1 MTNLASIMEG
11 THTILQ
17 LHKPIM
23 ELCYVSF
30 YLPEGKVRGFTYKGC
45 VTLDRTSK
53 RFCSCYQVRERL
65 EMELREQSYGNFGD
79 IIFKRTTTK
88 DFLTDLYKLAAE
100 KEELLSS
107 LLRSHHTL
115 GLNAGRQEGKQQE
128 VSGVPKL
135 KGEDYSGFT
144 HQQEF
149 FLNSTN
155 KDNLNH
161 NKVRK
166 YRRKQSSEELRHRK
180 GGKRIYEQHLSSL
193 SVLDMQLEN
202 KKMPPTR
209 FCTRS
214 FPSSFYTSS
223 WRIVKDK
230 EDLPVDN
237 SIRPEQWIEEGY
249 FLKNC
254 KAVKLDA
261 ELPSSGTKEN
271 NDTVTAELVDN
282 GECIPEVMK
291 VPQSITL
298 AQSSQDGLSNK
309 LETSSKSAA
318 AKSLKSNKYTEPIC
332 KEITGI
338 TVVAEVQDSEACTK
352 KVAKPPAE
360 SLPDFHR
367 DKETIFPVIT
377 TVHNEFIS
385 KTDVCS
391 VDEAAGDSKN
401 TVLWVKEEDSSGL
414 QYKAETMHIAD
425 ESCNLVGAV
434 NKALLKVKRSDSLDE
449 AAEWKRLQQI
459 TRGDR
464 NLPGSIYEKRTTV
477 SQESSKH
484 LFLNLPINESQ
495 DISQTSNNLKLEE
508 KRLHSPSLA
517 AVSNVFSNS
526 YPLSN
531 THKQMSPIPS
541 PLSSRLPSPQLHH
554 RILPLPTQNTED
566 ESTFNDYGSGRHGA
580 INFSFS
586 DLEPQFYLKLS
597 EPGELSFATRQPG
610 LHQNATAGHFEKCA
624 VQEKLTT
631 QTQQNFC
638 PAESALKD
646 DFTERQTNLDV
657 ANRDE
662 DTWILDC
669 RMGHSNLFAHP
680 SEKEKISRNVLHLSL
695 ELNPDLS
702 PSEQDDKTPGR
713 LQTVWPPPKATHE
726 EVKVG
731 LKYTEAAHLKLYKE
745 GPPEYQ
751 AAILHLK
758 REHKEEIETL
768 KSQFELRV
776 FHIRGEHAVSTAQLE
791 ENIAQL
797 KNELD
802 NKLNRRSEKAKD
814 IGVSTEDDNPP
825 KTYRNVCIQ
834 TDRETFI
841 KPSEEENRAVKNN
854 QIVPKKL
861 NISSL
866 SHSISAQSENKD
878 SYNVQFSESVLSC
891 QAKQMLSPPPP
902 PPPPPLPPPPLPPLP
917 DSSLQGL
924 VPPPPPLP
932 MGPTSVTSQFGSG
945 PPLPSSLSEGC
956 RDFQAPPPPP
966 PPPLPG
972 LGPPVPPPLP
982 GSGLPPPPPP
992 PGPGFSFN
1000 STLSSNQGPRKPAIE
1015 PSRPMKP
1022 LYWTRIQLQGSRKTA
1037 VPMLWE
1043 SLEEPDIL
1051 DTTEFEYLFSKDTT
1065 QEKRKPLSETYEKKN
1080 KAKKIIKLLDGKRSQ
1095 TVGILISSLHLEMKD
1110 IQQAILCVDDSVVDL
1125 ETLEALYENR
1135 AQKDEL
1141 EKIKQY
1147 YQTSKEEELKLLDK
1161 PEQFLYELSQ
1171 IPNFTERAQ
1180 CIIFQSVFSEGI
1192 TAVHRKVEI
1201 ITRVSKALLNM
1212 TSVKEILGLILAF
1225 GNYMNGGN
1233 RTRGQADGF
1242 GLEILPKLKDVKS
1255 RDNGINLVD
1264 YVVIYYLRHCDK
1276 EAGTDKS
1283 IFPLPEPQDLFQAS
1297 QVKFEDLIK
1306 DLRKLKRDLEA
1317 SEKQMK
1323 LVCRESSE
1331 EHLQPFKDKL
1341 EEFFQKAKEE
1351 RKKEESSLEN
1361 AQKCFEE
1368 TVGYFGIKPKPGEKE
1383 ISPNYVFTVWYEF
1396 CSDFKTI
1403 WKRESKSISKERIKV
1418 AQQSVSK
1425 LTAEKK
1431 VETKKIN
1438 PTASLKERLRQ
1449 KEASVTAN

>member
-11 THTILQ
+11 THTILL
-17 LHKPIM
+17 LHKPIT
-23 ELCYVSF
+23 ELCYISF
-30 YLPEGKVRGFTYKGC
+30 YHPDGKVSGFTYMGSG
-45 VTLDRTSK
+45 TLDRTSK
-53 RFCSCYQVRERL
+53 NFCGCYQVRERL
-65 EMELREQSYGNFGD
+65 DIALRERPYKDHGV
-79 IIFKRTTTK
+79 IIFKQATTK
-88 DFLTDLYKLAAE
+88 DLLNEMYKLTAE
-100 KEELLSS
+100 KEKLLSS
-107 LLRSHHTL
+107 VLRSHHIPDL
-115 GLNAGRQEGKQQE
+115 KAGHEEEKRQD
-128 VSGVPKL
+128 VSGVLKL
-135 KGEDYSGFT
+135 KGDNYSILI
-144 HQQEF
+144 HQQE
-149 FLNSTN
+149 LLLDST
-155 KDNLNH
+155 KRDNLNH
-161 NKVRK
+161 KKMRK
-166 YRRKQSSEELRHRK
+166 YRRKESFEEIRHRK
-180 GGKRIYEQHLSSL
+180 EGKKIHEHLFLL
-193 SVLDMQLEN
+193 STQDMQQKN
-202 KKMPPTR
+202 KKMVSTR
-209 FCTRS
+209 LSTS
-214 FPSSFYTSS
+214 SYPSSFSPSS
-223 WRIVKDK
+223 WLTVKGKDN
-230 EDLPVDN
+230 LPVD
-237 SIRPEQWIEEGY
+237 SRIQPEKWIEEEY
-249 FLKNC
+249 FLKSN

-261 ELPSSGTKEN
+261 DLPSSSSKDI
-271 NDTVTAELVDN
+271 NDVVAVEPVEN
-282 GECIPEVMK
+282 GECIPEVTK
-291 VPQSITL
+291 VQQRTTSVN
-298 AQSSQDGLSNK
+298 SSHYSLFNK
-309 LETSSKSAA
+309 LETLSKSAA
-318 AKSLKSNKYTEPIC
+318 AKILKSSKYAEPVC
-332 KEITGI
+332 KEKPGI
-338 TVVAEVQDSEACTK
+338 TVLAEVQDFDTCIK
-352 KVAKPPAE
+352 KVTTPPAE
-360 SLPDFHR
+360 SLSDSHR
-367 DKETIFPVIT
+367 DNETISPVLIRA
-377 TVHNEFIS
+377 HNEFIS
-385 KTDVCS
+385 RSDVYS
-391 VDEAAGDSKN
+391 VDETAGDSN
-401 TVLWVKEEDSSGL
+401 NSVLQEKEEDGSGL
-414 QYKAETMHIAD
+414 QYKAERVHITD

-434 NKALLKVKRSDSLDE
+434 NKALLKVIRSDSLDE

-459 TRGDR
+459 TRVER
-464 NLPGSIYEKRTTV
+464 NLPGSLYEKRTTV
-477 SQESSKH
+477 SRGNGKH
-484 LFLNLPINESQ
+484 LFLNLPVNESP
-495 DISQTSNNLKLEE
+495 DIPQTSNNLKLEE
-508 KRLHSPSLA
+508 KRLHSPPLA

-566 ESTFNDYGSGRHGA
+566 GSMFSDYGHGRHGA

-586 DLEPQFYLKLS
+586 DLEPQFFRKLS
-597 EPGELSFATRQPG
+597 DSGELGFASRQWG
-610 LHQNATAGHFEKCA
+610 LHQNATSGHFEKCA

-631 QTQQNFC
+631 RTQQNLC

-646 DFTERQTNLDV
+646 DFTDRLTSLDV

-662 DTWILDC
+662 DTWVLDC
-669 RMGHSNLFAHP
+669 RLGQSNSCPHS
-680 SEKEKISRNVLHLSL
+680 SEKEKINRSVLHLSL
-695 ELNPDLS
+695 EVNPDLS

-713 LQTVWPPPKATHE
+713 LQTVWPPPKANHE

-731 LKYTEAAHLKLYKE
+731 LKYTEA
-745 GPPEYQ
+745 EYQ

-791 ENIAQL
+791 ETIAHL

-802 NKLNRRSEKAKD
+802 NKLNRRNEKAKD

-825 KTYRNVCIQ
+825 KAYRNVCIQ

-866 SHSISAQSENKD
+866 THSISVQSENKD
-878 SYNVQFSESVLSC
+878 NYNVQSSESVLSC
-891 QAKQMLSPPPP
+891 QPKQTLTPP
-902 PPPPPLPPPPLPPLP
+902 PPPPPLP
-917 DSSLQGL
+917 DSSLSAV

-932 MGPTSVTSQFGSG
+932 MGPASLTSQFGSG
-945 PPLPSSLSEGC
+945 PPLPPPLSEGC
-956 RDFQAPPPPP
+956 RNFQAPPPPP

-992 PGPGFSFN
+992 PGPGFFFN

-1015 PSRPMKP
+1015 PGRPMKP
-1022 LYWTRIQLQGSRKTA
+1022 LYWTRIQLQDNRKTA
-1037 VPMLWE
+1037 MPTLWE

-1065 QEKRKPLSETYEKKN
+1065 QEKRKPLSETYEKKT

-1171 IPNFTERAQ
+1171 IPNFAERAQ

-1192 TAVHRKVEI
+1192 TSVHRKVDI
-1201 ITRVSKALLNM
+1201 VTRVSKALLSM
-1212 TSVKEILGLILAF
+1212 KSVKEILGLILAF

-1283 IFPLPEPQDLFQAS
+1283 IFPLPEPQDFFQAS

-1317 SEKQMK
+1317 
-1323 LVCRESSE
+1323 
-1331 EHLQPFKDKL
+1331 
-1341 EEFFQKAKEE
+1341 KEE
-1351 RKKEESSLEN
+1351 RKKEENSLEN

-1383 ISPNYVFTVWYEF
+1383 ITPNYVFTVWYEF

-1403 WKRESKSISKERIKV
+1403 WKRESKNISKERIKV

-1431 VETKKIN
+1431 IETKKIN

>member
-1 MTNLASIMEG
+1 MEEENMV
-11 THTILQ
+11 
-17 LHKPIM
+17 PACS
-23 ELCYVSF
+23 ELSDLENAAEREPDLFTTFSVKTLF
-30 YLPEGKVRGFTYKGC
+30 GFTTKFESTASKEETVLKAFQPLHTNINTHVSTWHERNDNDCNDDSENQHGTNSTSGQADPMSGRQTDLELELAEQNELHLHHLRIIQTSLSESDNDDKDAIL
-45 VTLDRTSK
+45 VQGTLVHTTSDTESDTDSKDIDTDEYNTSESGLNNAALSAEALDDNNQNKEESESEGHSNSDDTVDTDDIELHPPVSKRLPKELDGTLEHDSNGKDRTLMDEQFS
-53 RFCSCYQVRERL
+53 RL
-65 EMELREQSYGNFGD
+65 LATGECPQELPDEEQRPSADNTSLQ
-79 IIFKRTTTK
+79 RTA
-88 DFLTDLYKLAAE
+88 LAE
-100 KEELLSS
+100 KTFQLPAFFSG
-107 LLRSHHTL
+107 LR
-115 GLNAGRQEGKQQE
+115 
-128 VSGVPKL
+128 
-135 KGEDYSGFT
+135 
-144 HQQEF
+144 
-149 FLNSTN
+149 
-155 KDNLNH
+155 
-161 NKVRK
+161 VRK
-166 YRRKQSSEELRHRK
+166 K
-180 GGKRIYEQHLSSL
+180 GL
-193 SVLDMQLEN
+193 
-202 KKMPPTR
+202 T
-209 FCTRS
+209 T
-214 FPSSFYTSS
+214 
-223 WRIVKDK
+223 
-230 EDLPVDN
+230 EDG
-237 SIRPEQWIEEGY
+237 E
-249 FLKNC
+249 
-254 KAVKLDA
+254 
-261 ELPSSGTKEN
+261 
-271 NDTVTAELVDN
+271 TVT
-282 GECIPEVMK
+282 
-291 VPQSITL
+291 
-298 AQSSQDGLSNK
+298 
-309 LETSSKSAA
+309 
-318 AKSLKSNKYTEPIC
+318 
-332 KEITGI
+332 EI
-338 TVVAEVQDSEACTK
+338 
-352 KVAKPPAE
+352 KPRE
-360 SLPDFHR
+360 NDL
-367 DKETIFPVIT
+367 
-377 TVHNEFIS
+377 
-385 KTDVCS
+385 
-391 VDEAAGDSKN
+391 
-401 TVLWVKEEDSSGL
+401 
-414 QYKAETMHIAD
+414 
-425 ESCNLVGAV
+425 
-434 NKALLKVKRSDSLDE
+434 ALLKLRQPVKKSSITSGLTTKKKSAEPKASTTFLEQLSHLLNIDVSKNEDRTEDSGEASGETEDSDE
-449 AAEWKRLQQI
+449 A
-459 TRGDR
+459 
-464 NLPGSIYEKRTTV
+464 
-477 SQESSKH
+477 QESKASGKTEPR
-484 LFLNLPINESQ
+484 FPS
-495 DISQTSNNLKLEE
+495 EE
-508 KRLHSPSLA
+508 IK
-517 AVSNVFSNS
+517 
-526 YPLSN
+526 
-531 THKQMSPIPS
+531 
-541 PLSSRLPSPQLHH
+541 SS
-554 RILPLPTQNTED
+554 
-566 ESTFNDYGSGRHGA
+566 
-580 INFSFS
+580 
-586 DLEPQFYLKLS
+586 
-597 EPGELSFATRQPG
+597 
-610 LHQNATAGHFEKCA
+610 
-624 VQEKLTT
+624 
-631 QTQQNFC
+631 
-638 PAESALKD
+638 PAESALDVFKAL
-646 DFTERQTNLDV
+646 FTRPPKKETTADNSELEAIKRKMRN
-657 ANRDE
+657 
-662 DTWILDC
+662 
-669 RMGHSNLFAHP
+669 
-680 SEKEKISRNVLHLSL
+680 EKESL
-695 ELNPDLS
+695 KAVFERSKLKPGDGPSDKSPDLS

-713 LQTVWPPPKATHE
+713 LQTVWPPPKAEHE
-726 EVKVG
+726 EGKVG
-731 LKYTEAAHLKLYKE
+731 LKYTEA
-745 GPPEYQ
+745 EYQ

-776 FHIRGEHAVSTAQLE
+776 FRIRGEHAVSTAQLE
-791 ENIAQL
+791 ETIAHL

-802 NKLNRRSEKAKD
+802 NKLNRRNEKAKD

-866 SHSISAQSENKD
+866 SHNIAAQSENKD
-878 SYNVQFSESVLSC
+878 NYNVQSSESVLSC
-891 QAKQMLSPPPP
+891 PPKQMLPPPPP
-902 PPPPPLPPPPLPPLP
+902 PPPPPLPPPPPPLP
-917 DSSLQGL
+917 DSSLPGL
-924 VPPPPPLP
+924 VPQPPPLP
-932 MGPTSVTSQFGSG
+932 MDPASLTSQFGSG
-945 PPLPSSLSEGC
+945 PPLPPPLSEGC
-956 RDFQAPPPPP
+956 RSFQAPPP

-992 PGPGFSFN
+992 PGPGFFFN

-1022 LYWTRIQLQGSRKTA
+1022 LYWTRIQLQDSRKTA
-1037 VPMLWE
+1037 MPTLWE

-1065 QEKRKPLSETYEKKN
+1065 QEKRKPLSETYEKKT

-1171 IPNFTERAQ
+1171 IPNFAERAQ

-1192 TAVHRKVEI
+1192 TSVHRKVDI

-1283 IFPLPEPQDLFQAS
+1283 IFPLPEPQDFFQAS

-1317 SEKQMK
+1317 SENQMK

-1331 EHLQPFKDKL
+1331 EHLQPFKEKL

-1383 ISPNYVFTVWYEF
+1383 ITPNYVFTVWYEF

>member
-1 MTNLASIMEG
+1 NGMPDCS
-11 THTILQ
+11 
-17 LHKPIM
+17 
-23 ELCYVSF
+23 ELLDLKNTAESDPDPLTTFSVKTLF
-30 YLPEGKVRGFTYKGC
+30 GFTTTFESTGPEEETVLKAFQPLHSNVNTHANTWHERNDNGC
-45 VTLDRTSK
+45 NEDSENQHSVNSTSGQADPMSGRQAGLELELADQNELLLQHLRFVQTSLSELDNDDKDAILVQGTLVHTTSDTESDTENK
-53 RFCSCYQVRERL
+53 DLDTDENNASK
-65 EMELREQSYGNFGD
+65 YGLKN
-79 IIFKRTTTK
+79 
-88 DFLTDLYKLAAE
+88 AALSAE
-100 KEELLSS
+100 ALDNSNQNKEESES
-107 LLRSHHTL
+107 
-115 GLNAGRQEGKQQE
+115 EGH
-128 VSGVPKL
+128 S
-135 KGEDYSGFT
+135 
-144 HQQEF
+144 
-149 FLNSTN
+149 NS
-155 KDNLNH
+155 D
-161 NKVRK
+161 
-166 YRRKQSSEELRHRK
+166 
-180 GGKRIYEQHLSSL
+180 
-193 SVLDMQLEN
+193 
-202 KKMPPTR
+202 
-209 FCTRS
+209 
-214 FPSSFYTSS
+214 
-223 WRIVKDK
+223 
-230 EDLPVDN
+230 
-237 SIRPEQWIEEGY
+237 
-249 FLKNC
+249 
-254 KAVKLDA
+254 
-261 ELPSSGTKEN
+261 
-271 NDTVTAELVDN
+271 DTVDTDDIELHPPFSKQLPK
-282 GECIPEVMK
+282 E
-291 VPQSITL
+291 L
-298 AQSSQDGLSNK
+298 DGI
-309 LETSSKSAA
+309 LE
-318 AKSLKSNKYTEPIC
+318 Y
-332 KEITGI
+332 
-338 TVVAEVQDSEACTK
+338 
-352 KVAKPPAE
+352 
-360 SLPDFHR
+360 
-367 DKETIFPVIT
+367 
-377 TVHNEFIS
+377 
-385 KTDVCS
+385 
-391 VDEAAGDSKN
+391 
-401 TVLWVKEEDSSGL
+401 DSSGKDKMLMDEQFTRFLATGECPQELSDEEQRPSVDNISL
-414 QYKAETMHIAD
+414 QKTALAEKTFQLPAFFSGLRVRKKGLTSEDGETVTEIKPREND
-425 ESCNLVGAV
+425 L
-434 NKALLKVKRSDSLDE
+434 ALLKLRQPVKKSSIASGLTIKKKSSEPKANPTFLEQLSHLLNIEVSKNEDRPEDSGEGSGETEDSDE
-449 AAEWKRLQQI
+449 A
-459 TRGDR
+459 
-464 NLPGSIYEKRTTV
+464 
-477 SQESSKH
+477 QENKASSKREPR
-484 LFLNLPINESQ
+484 FPS
-495 DISQTSNNLKLEE
+495 EE
-508 KRLHSPSLA
+508 IK
-517 AVSNVFSNS
+517 
-526 YPLSN
+526 
-531 THKQMSPIPS
+531 
-541 PLSSRLPSPQLHH
+541 SS
-554 RILPLPTQNTED
+554 
-566 ESTFNDYGSGRHGA
+566 
-580 INFSFS
+580 
-586 DLEPQFYLKLS
+586 
-597 EPGELSFATRQPG
+597 
-610 LHQNATAGHFEKCA
+610 
-624 VQEKLTT
+624 
-631 QTQQNFC
+631 
-638 PAESALKD
+638 PAESALDAFKAL
-646 DFTERQTNLDV
+646 FTRPPKKETT
-657 ANRDE
+657 A
-662 DTWILDC
+662 DTSELEALK
-669 RMGHSNLFAHP
+669 RKMRN
-680 SEKEKISRNVLHLSL
+680 EKETLKAVFERSKSKPGDGPSDKS
-695 ELNPDLS
+695 PDLS

-713 LQTVWPPPKATHE
+713 LQTVWPPPKAKHE

-731 LKYTEAAHLKLYKE
+731 LKYTEA
-745 GPPEYQ
+745 EYQ

-791 ENIAQL
+791 ETIAHL

-802 NKLNRRSEKAKD
+802 NKLNRRNEKAKD

-825 KTYRNVCIQ
+825 KAYRNVCIQ

-866 SHSISAQSENKD
+866 THSISAQSENKD
-878 SYNVQFSESVLSC
+878 NYNVQSSESVLSC
-891 QAKQMLSPPPP
+891 QTKQMLPPPPPP
-902 PPPPPLPPPPLPPLP
+902 PPPPPLP
-917 DSSLQGL
+917 DSSLSSL

-932 MGPTSVTSQFGSG
+932 MGPTSLTSQFGSG
-945 PPLPSSLSEGC
+945 PPLPPPLAEGC
-956 RDFQAPPPPP
+956 RNFQAPPP

-992 PGPGFSFN
+992 PGPGFFFN

-1015 PSRPMKP
+1015 PGRPMKP
-1022 LYWTRIQLQGSRKTA
+1022 LYWTRIQLQDNRKTA
-1037 VPMLWE
+1037 MPTLWE

-1065 QEKRKPLSETYEKKN
+1065 QEKRKPLSETYEKKT

-1171 IPNFTERAQ
+1171 IPNFAERAQ

-1192 TAVHRKVEI
+1192 TSVHRKVDI
-1201 ITRVSKALLNM
+1201 VTRVSKAISIFQALLSM

-1255 RDNGINLVD
+1255 RDSGINLVD

-1283 IFPLPEPQDLFQAS
+1283 IFPLPEPQDFFQAS

-1331 EHLQPFKDKL
+1331 EHLQPFKEKL

-1351 RKKEESSLEN
+1351 RKKEENSLEN

-1383 ISPNYVFTVWYEF
+1383 ITPNYVFTVWYEF

>member
-11 THTILQ
+11 THTVLQ

-23 ELCYVSF
+23 ELCYISF
-30 YLPEGKVRGFTYKGC
+30 YLPEGKVRGFTYRC
-45 VTLDRTSK
+45 CLTLDRTSK
-53 RFCSCYQVRERL
+53 HFCSCYQVRQRL
-65 EMELREQSYGNFGD
+65 QIQLREKPYEDFGD
-79 IIFKRTTTK
+79 IIFKQSTTK
-88 DFLTDLYKLAAE
+88 DILIELYRLTFA
-100 KEELLSS
+100 KETLLSS
-107 LLRSHHTL
+107 LLRSHHIL
-115 GLNAGRQEGKQQE
+115 DFNIGHQQRKRQDI
-128 VSGVPKL
+128 SGVPKL
-135 KGEDYSGFT
+135 KGDDYFSFT
-144 HQQEF
+144 HQQKV
-149 FLNSTN
+149 FLDSTN
-155 KDNLNH
+155 RDNLNH
-161 NKVRK
+161 KKMRK
-166 YRRKQSSEELRHRK
+166 YKRKESFEEFRHWK
-180 GGKRIYEQHLSSL
+180 GGKKIHEQHLSL
-193 SVLDMQLEN
+193 LNAKTKQLEN
-202 KKMPPTR
+202 KRMLPATFPTK
-209 FCTRS
+209 S
-214 FPSSFYTSS
+214 FPSSFSASS
-223 WRIVKDK
+223 WVAVKGKD
-230 EDLPVDN
+230 DLPVDN
-237 SIRPEQWIEEGY
+237 SIQPERWIKEGCP
-249 FLKNC
+249 LESN

-261 ELPSSGTKEN
+261 DLPSSSSKDDN
-271 NDTVTAELVDN
+271 TVTAELVDN

-291 VPQSITL
+291 VQQGIAL
-298 AQSSQDGLSNK
+298 IKSSQDSLSNT
-309 LETSSKSAA
+309 LETLSKSAA
-318 AKSLKSNKYTEPIC
+318 AKSLKSSKCTKPVCREKP
-332 KEITGI
+332 EI

-352 KVAKPPAE
+352 KVDKPPSE
-360 SLPDFHR
+360 SLADFHR
-367 DKETIFPVIT
+367 DKETIPPVLT
-377 TVHNEFIS
+377 TVNKEFIS
-385 KTDVCS
+385 RTHVYS
-391 VDEAAGDSKN
+391 IDEAAGDSKN
-401 TVLWVKEEDSSGL
+401 AVLQEKEQGSSGL
-414 QYKAETMHIAD
+414 QYKAERVHITD

-434 NKALLKVKRSDSLDE
+434 NKALLKVIRSDSLDE

-459 TRGDR
+459 TRVDR
-464 NLPGSIYEKRTTV
+464 NLPGSIDEKRTTL
-477 SQESSKH
+477 SRGSNKH
-484 LFLNLPINESQ
+484 LFLNLPVNESS
-495 DISQTSNNLKLEE
+495 DLSQTSNNLKLEE
-508 KRLHSPSLA
+508 KKLHSPSLVS
-517 AVSNVFSNS
+517 VSNVFNNS
-526 YPLSN
+526 YPVSN
-531 THKQMSPIPS
+531 IHKQMSPIPS

-554 RILPLPTQNTED
+554 RILPLPTQNTEG
-566 ESTFNDYGSGRHGA
+566 ESVFPDYGHGRHGA
-580 INFSFS
+580 INLSLG
-586 DLEPQFYLKLS
+586 DLEPQFYLKFS
-597 EPGELSFATRQPG
+597 EPGESGFATRQRG
-610 LHQNATAGHFEKCA
+610 LHQNATAGHFEKRA

-638 PAESALKD
+638 PDSALKD
-646 DFTERQTNLDV
+646 HLTERLTNLDV

-662 DTWILDC
+662 DTWGLDC
-669 RMGHSNLFAHP
+669 TVGLSNPFAHF
-680 SEKEKISRNVLHLSL
+680 SEKEKINRNMLHLSL

-713 LQTVWPPPKATHE
+713 LQTVWPPPKAKHE

-791 ENIAQL
+791 ETIAYL

-814 IGVSTEDDNPP
+814 IGISTEDGNPP

-866 SHSISAQSENKD
+866 SHNISAQSENKD
-878 SYNVQFSESVLSC
+878 NCNVQSSESVLPC
-891 QAKQMLSPPPP
+891 QPKQMLPPPPLAPPPP
-902 PPPPPLPPPPLPPLP
+902 PPPPPLP
-917 DSSLQGL
+917 DSSLPGL

-932 MGPTSVTSQFGSG
+932 VCTTSLTSQFGSG
-945 PPLPSSLSEGC
+945 PPLPPPPSESC
-956 RDFQAPPPPP
+956 RNFQAPPPPP

-972 LGPPVPPPLP
+972 SGPPVPPPLP
-982 GSGLPPPPPP
+982 GSVLPPPPPP
-992 PGPGFSFN
+992 PGPGLFFN

-1022 LYWTRIQLQGSRKTA
+1022 LYWTRIQLQDTRKTA
-1037 VPMLWE
+1037 MPTLWE

-1065 QEKRKPLSETYEKKN
+1065 QEKRKPLSETYEKKP

-1110 IQQAILCVDDSVVDL
+1110 IQQAILCVDDSIVDL

-1192 TAVHRKVEI
+1192 TSVHRKVDI

-1283 IFPLPEPQDLFQAS
+1283 IFPLPEPQDFFQAS

-1331 EHLQPFKDKL
+1331 EHLQPFKGKL

-1368 TVGYFGIKPKPGEKE
+1368 IVGYFGIKPKPGEKE
-1383 ISPNYVFTVWYEF
+1383 ITPNYVFMVWYEF

-1418 AQQSVSK
+1418 AQQLVSK

-1449 KEASVTAN
+1449 KEANVTAN

>member
-731 LKYTEAAHLKLYKE
+731 LKYTEA
-745 GPPEYQ
+745 EYQ

>member
-23 ELCYVSF
+23 ELCYISF
-30 YLPEGKVRGFTYKGC
+30 YDPEGKVTGFTYKSSG
-45 VTLDRTSK
+45 TLDGASK
-53 RFCSCYQVRERL
+53 SFCGCCQVRERL
-65 EMELREQSYGNFGD
+65 DMDLREWPCKDCGV
-79 IIFKRTTTK
+79 IIFKQTTTK
-88 DFLTDLYKLAAE
+88 DLLNEMYKLAAE
-100 KEELLSS
+100 KEKLLSGV
-107 LLRSHHTL
+107 LRSHHIL
-115 GLNAGRQEGKQQE
+115 DHQEEKQQD

-135 KGEDYSGFT
+135 KGDNYSSLT
-144 HQQEF
+144 HQQE
-149 FLNSTN
+149 LLLDST
-155 KDNLNH
+155 KRDNLNH
-161 NKVRK
+161 KKMRK
-166 YRRKQSSEELRHRK
+166 YRRKESFEEIKHRK
-180 GGKRIYEQHLSSL
+180 EGKKMQEHLFLLSTQDTQQKSKKIVSTKL
-193 SVLDMQLEN
+193 SV
-202 KKMPPTR
+202 
-209 FCTRS
+209 RS
-214 FPSSFYTSS
+214 YPSSFSPSS
-223 WRIVKDK
+223 WLTVKGKDN
-230 EDLPVDN
+230 LPVDN
-237 SIRPEQWIEEGY
+237 RIQPERWTEEGY
-249 FLKNC
+249 FLKSN
-254 KAVKLDA
+254 KAMKLDVD
-261 ELPSSGTKEN
+261 LPSSSPKDI
-271 NDTVTAELVDN
+271 NDVVAVEPVDN
-282 GECIPEVMK
+282 GECIPEVSK
-291 VPQSITL
+291 VQQRTTL
-298 AQSSQDGLSNK
+298 VNSSQYSLSNK
-309 LETSSKSAA
+309 LETLSKSAA
-318 AKSLKSNKYTEPIC
+318 AKILKSSKCAEPVC
-332 KEITGI
+332 KEKPGI
-338 TVVAEVQDSEACTK
+338 TVLAEVQDLDACTK
-352 KVAKPPAE
+352 RITNPPAE
-360 SLPDFHR
+360 SLPDSLR
-367 DKETIFPVIT
+367 DNEAISPVLT
-377 TVHNEFIS
+377 AAHSEFVS
-385 KTDVCS
+385 RTDVYS
-391 VDEAAGDSKN
+391 VDGAAGVSN
-401 TVLWVKEEDSSGL
+401 NSVLEEKEEDGSGL
-414 QYKAETMHIAD
+414 QYKAERVHITD

-434 NKALLKVKRSDSLDE
+434 NKALLKVIRSDSLDE

-459 TRGDR
+459 TRVDR
-464 NLPGSIYEKRTTV
+464 SLPGSLYEKRTTA
-477 SQESSKH
+477 SQGNSRH
-484 LFLNLPINESQ
+484 LFLNLPVNESP
-495 DISQTSNNLKLEE
+495 DIPQTSNNLKLEE
-508 KRLHSPSLA
+508 KRLHSPPLA

-554 RILPLPTQNTED
+554 RILPLPAQNTED
-566 ESTFNDYGSGRHGA
+566 ESIFSDYGHGRHSA
-580 INFSFS
+580 VNFSFS
-586 DLEPQFYLKLS
+586 DLEPQFYWKFS
-597 EPGELSFATRQPG
+597 DPGELGFATRQRG
-610 LHQNATAGHFEKCA
+610 LNQNAASGHFEKCA

-631 QTQQNFC
+631 QTQQSFC
-638 PAESALKD
+638 
-646 DFTERQTNLDV
+646 
-657 ANRDE
+657 
-662 DTWILDC
+662 
-669 RMGHSNLFAHP
+669 
-680 SEKEKISRNVLHLSL
+680 
-695 ELNPDLS
+695 
-702 PSEQDDKTPGR
+702 
-713 LQTVWPPPKATHE
+713 
-726 EVKVG
+726 
-731 LKYTEAAHLKLYKE
+731 
-745 GPPEYQ
+745 PEYQ

-791 ENIAQL
+791 ETIAHL

-802 NKLNRRSEKAKD
+802 NKLNRRNEKAKD

-825 KTYRNVCIQ
+825 KAYRNVCIQ

-866 SHSISAQSENKD
+866 THSISAQSESKD
-878 SYNVQFSESVLSC
+878 NYNVQSSESVLSC
-891 QAKQMLSPPPP
+891 QPKQMLPPPP
-902 PPPPPLPPPPLPPLP
+902 PPPPPLP
-917 DSSLQGL
+917 DSSLSAV

-932 MGPTSVTSQFGSG
+932 MGPTSLASQFGSG
-945 PPLPSSLSEGC
+945 SPLPPPLSEGC
-956 RDFQAPPPPP
+956 RNFQAPPPPP

-972 LGPPVPPPLP
+972 QGPPVPPPLP

-992 PGPGFSFN
+992 PGPGFFFN

-1015 PSRPMKP
+1015 PGRPMKP
-1022 LYWTRIQLQGSRKTA
+1022 LYWTRIQLQDNRKTA
-1037 VPMLWE
+1037 MPTLWE

-1065 QEKRKPLSETYEKKN
+1065 QEKRKPLSETYEKKT

-1171 IPNFTERAQ
+1171 IPNFAERAQ

-1192 TAVHRKVEI
+1192 TSVHRKVDI
-1201 ITRVSKALLNM
+1201 VTRVSKALLSM
-1212 TSVKEILGLILAF
+1212 KSVKEILGLILAF

-1283 IFPLPEPQDLFQAS
+1283 IFPLPEPQDFFQAS

-1331 EHLQPFKDKL
+1331 EHLQPFKEKL

-1351 RKKEESSLEN
+1351 RKKEENSLES

-1383 ISPNYVFTVWYEF
+1383 ITPNYVFTVWYEF

>member
-11 THTILQ
+11 THTILE

-23 ELCYVSF
+23 ELCYISF
-30 YLPEGKVRGFTYKGC
+30 YHPVGKVRGFTYKGS
-45 VTLDRTSK
+45 VTLDRISK
-53 RFCSCYQVRERL
+53 RFCSCYQVSERL
-65 EMELREQSYGNFGD
+65 DMDLRKQPYENFGD
-79 IIFKRTTTK
+79 IIFKQTTTK
-88 DFLTDLYKLAAE
+88 DLLNELYKLAAE
-100 KEELLSS
+100 KEKLLASV
-107 LLRSHHTL
+107 LRSHHIPDL
-115 GLNAGRQEGKQQE
+115 KAGHQEEKRQD
-128 VSGVPKL
+128 VSGVLKL
-135 KGEDYSGFT
+135 KGDNYTVYTSSLT
-144 HQQEF
+144 HQPE
-149 FLNSTN
+149 LLLDST
-155 KDNLNH
+155 KRDNLNH
-161 NKVRK
+161 KKMRK
-166 YRRKQSSEELRHRK
+166 YRRKESFEEIRHRK
-180 GGKRIYEQHLSSL
+180 EGKKIHEHLFLL
-193 SVLDMQLEN
+193 STQDMQQKN
-202 KKMPPTR
+202 KKMVSTRLPTR
-209 FCTRS
+209 NY
-214 FPSSFYTSS
+214 PSSFSPSS
-223 WRIVKDK
+223 WLTVK
-230 EDLPVDN
+230 
-237 SIRPEQWIEEGY
+237 
-249 FLKNC
+249 
-254 KAVKLDA
+254 A
-261 ELPSSGTKEN
+261 
-271 NDTVTAELVDN
+271 
-282 GECIPEVMK
+282 
-291 VPQSITL
+291 
-298 AQSSQDGLSNK
+298 
-309 LETSSKSAA
+309 
-318 AKSLKSNKYTEPIC
+318 
-332 KEITGI
+332 
-338 TVVAEVQDSEACTK
+338 
-352 KVAKPPAE
+352 
-360 SLPDFHR
+360 
-367 DKETIFPVIT
+367 
-377 TVHNEFIS
+377 HNEFLS
-385 KTDVCS
+385 RTDVYS
-391 VDEAAGDSKN
+391 VDEAAGDSN
-401 TVLWVKEEDSSGL
+401 NSVLQEKEEDSSGL
-414 QYKAETMHIAD
+414 QYKAERVHITD

-434 NKALLKVKRSDSLDE
+434 NKALLKVIRSDSLDE

-459 TRGDR
+459 TRVDR
-464 NLPGSIYEKRTTV
+464 NLPGSLYEKRTTV
-477 SQESSKH
+477 SRGNGKH
-484 LFLNLPINESQ
+484 LFLNLPVNESPE
-495 DISQTSNNLKLEE
+495 IPQTNNNLKLEE
-508 KRLHSPSLA
+508 KRLHSPPLA

-566 ESTFNDYGSGRHGA
+566 ESKFGDYGHGRHGA

-586 DLEPQFYLKLS
+586 DLEPQFYRKFS
-597 EPGELSFATRQPG
+597 DPGELGFASRQRG
-610 LHQNATAGHFEKCA
+610 LRQNATAGHSEKCA
-624 VQEKLTT
+624 VQEKLTI

-638 PAESALKD
+638 
-646 DFTERQTNLDV
+646 
-657 ANRDE
+657 
-662 DTWILDC
+662 
-669 RMGHSNLFAHP
+669 
-680 SEKEKISRNVLHLSL
+680 
-695 ELNPDLS
+695 
-702 PSEQDDKTPGR
+702 
-713 LQTVWPPPKATHE
+713 
-726 EVKVG
+726 
-731 LKYTEAAHLKLYKE
+731 
-745 GPPEYQ
+745 PEYQ

-776 FHIRGEHAVSTAQLE
+776 FRIRGEHAVSTAQLE
-791 ENIAQL
+791 ETIAHL

-802 NKLNRRSEKAKD
+802 NKLNRRNEKAKD

-825 KTYRNVCIQ
+825 KAYRNVCIQ

-841 KPSEEENRAVKNN
+841 KPTEEENRAVKNN

-866 SHSISAQSENKD
+866 THSISAQSENKD
-878 SYNVQFSESVLSC
+878 NYNVQSSEGVLSC
-891 QAKQMLSPPPP
+891 QPKQMLPAPLP
-902 PPPPPLPPPPLPPLP
+902 PPPPPLP
-917 DSSLQGL
+917 DSSLSTV

-932 MGPTSVTSQFGSG
+932 MGPTSLTSQFGSDPLLP
-945 PPLPSSLSEGC
+945 PPLSQGC
-956 RDFQAPPPPP
+956 RNFQAPPPPP

-992 PGPGFSFN
+992 PGPGFFFN

-1015 PSRPMKP
+1015 PGRPMKP
-1022 LYWTRIQLQGSRKTA
+1022 LYWTRIQLQDNRKTA
-1037 VPMLWE
+1037 MPTLWE

-1065 QEKRKPLSETYEKKN
+1065 QEKRKPLSETYEKKT

-1171 IPNFTERAQ
+1171 IPNFAERAQ

-1192 TAVHRKVEI
+1192 TSVHRKVDI
-1201 ITRVSKALLNM
+1201 VTRASKALLSM
-1212 TSVKEILGLILAF
+1212 KSVKEILGLILAF
-1225 GNYMNGGN
+1225 GNHMNGGN

-1283 IFPLPEPQDLFQAS
+1283 IFPLPEPQDFFQAS

-1323 LVCRESSE
+1323 LVCKESSE
-1331 EHLQPFKDKL
+1331 EHLQPFKEKL
-1341 EEFFQKAKEE
+1341 EEFFKKAKEE
-1351 RKKEESSLEN
+1351 RKKEENSLEN

-1383 ISPNYVFTVWYEF
+1383 ITPNYVFTVWYEF

-1438 PTASLKERLRQ
+1438 PTASLQSISAVDQAAEIMTTLTWEEKERLRQ

>member
-1 MTNLASIMEG
+1 MEEG
-11 THTILQ
+11 NAV
-17 LHKPIM
+17 PDCS
-23 ELCYVSF
+23 ELSDLENTAESEPDLFTTFSVKTLF
-30 YLPEGKVRGFTYKGC
+30 GFTTKFESTARKEETVLKAFQPLHTHINTHANTWYERNGNDCNDDSENHHSMNSTSGQADPMSGRQTDLELELAEQNELLLHHLRFVQTSLSESDNDDKDAILVQGTLVHTTSDTESDTERKDLDTDENNTNESSLNNAALSAEALDDNNQNKEESESEGC
-45 VTLDRTSK
+45 SNSDDTVDTDDIELHPPVSK
-53 RFCSCYQVRERL
+53 RLPKELDGIL
-65 EMELREQSYGNFGD
+65 EHDSNGKDKMLMDEQFSHLLATGECPQELPDEEQRPSADNTSLQ
-79 IIFKRTTTK
+79 KTA
-88 DFLTDLYKLAAE
+88 LAE
-100 KEELLSS
+100 KTFQLPAFFSG
-107 LLRSHHTL
+107 LR
-115 GLNAGRQEGKQQE
+115 
-128 VSGVPKL
+128 
-135 KGEDYSGFT
+135 
-144 HQQEF
+144 
-149 FLNSTN
+149 
-155 KDNLNH
+155 
-161 NKVRK
+161 VRK
-166 YRRKQSSEELRHRK
+166 K
-180 GGKRIYEQHLSSL
+180 GL
-193 SVLDMQLEN
+193 
-202 KKMPPTR
+202 T
-209 FCTRS
+209 T
-214 FPSSFYTSS
+214 
-223 WRIVKDK
+223 
-230 EDLPVDN
+230 EDG
-237 SIRPEQWIEEGY
+237 E
-249 FLKNC
+249 
-254 KAVKLDA
+254 
-261 ELPSSGTKEN
+261 
-271 NDTVTAELVDN
+271 TVT
-282 GECIPEVMK
+282 
-291 VPQSITL
+291 
-298 AQSSQDGLSNK
+298 
-309 LETSSKSAA
+309 
-318 AKSLKSNKYTEPIC
+318 
-332 KEITGI
+332 EI
-338 TVVAEVQDSEACTK
+338 
-352 KVAKPPAE
+352 KPRE
-360 SLPDFHR
+360 NDL
-367 DKETIFPVIT
+367 
-377 TVHNEFIS
+377 
-385 KTDVCS
+385 
-391 VDEAAGDSKN
+391 
-401 TVLWVKEEDSSGL
+401 
-414 QYKAETMHIAD
+414 
-425 ESCNLVGAV
+425 
-434 NKALLKVKRSDSLDE
+434 ALLKLRQPVKKSSITSGSTTKKKSAEPKASPTFLEQLSHLLNIDVSKNEDRTEDSGEGSGETEDSDE
-449 AAEWKRLQQI
+449 A
-459 TRGDR
+459 
-464 NLPGSIYEKRTTV
+464 
-477 SQESSKH
+477 QENKASGKTEPRFPSEEIKSS
-484 LFLNLPINESQ
+484 
-495 DISQTSNNLKLEE
+495 
-508 KRLHSPSLA
+508 
-517 AVSNVFSNS
+517 
-526 YPLSN
+526 
-531 THKQMSPIPS
+531 
-541 PLSSRLPSPQLHH
+541 
-554 RILPLPTQNTED
+554 
-566 ESTFNDYGSGRHGA
+566 
-580 INFSFS
+580 
-586 DLEPQFYLKLS
+586 
-597 EPGELSFATRQPG
+597 
-610 LHQNATAGHFEKCA
+610 
-624 VQEKLTT
+624 
-631 QTQQNFC
+631 
-638 PAESALKD
+638 PAESALDVFKAL
-646 DFTERQTNLDV
+646 FTRPPKKETT
-657 ANRDE
+657 A
-662 DTWILDC
+662 DTSELEAIK
-669 RMGHSNLFAHP
+669 RKMRN
-680 SEKEKISRNVLHLSL
+680 EKESL
-695 ELNPDLS
+695 KAVFERSKSKPGDGPADKSPDLS

-713 LQTVWPPPKATHE
+713 LQTVWPPPKAKHE

-791 ENIAQL
+791 ETIAHL

-802 NKLNRRSEKAKD
+802 NKLNRINEKAKD

-878 SYNVQFSESVLSC
+878 NYNVQSSESVLSC
-891 QAKQMLSPPPP
+891 QPKQMLPPPPPP
-902 PPPPPLPPPPLPPLP
+902 PPPPPLP
-917 DSSLQGL
+917 DSSLPGL

-932 MGPTSVTSQFGSG
+932 AGLTSLTSQFGSS
-945 PPLPSSLSEGC
+945 PPLPPPLFEGC
-956 RDFQAPPPPP
+956 RNFQAPPPPP
-966 PPPLPG
+966 PLPG
-972 LGPPVPPPLP
+972 SGPPVPPPLP

-992 PGPGFSFN
+992 PGPGSFFN
-1000 STLSSNQGPRKPAIE
+1000 STLSSNQGPRKPPIE

-1037 VPMLWE
+1037 MPTLWE

-1192 TAVHRKVEI
+1192 TSVHRKVDI

-1255 RDNGINLVD
+1255 RDSGINLVD

-1283 IFPLPEPQDLFQAS
+1283 IFPLPEPQDFFQAS

-1331 EHLQPFKDKL
+1331 DHLQPFKEKL
-1341 EEFFQKAKEE
+1341 EEFFHKAKEE
-1351 RKKEESSLEN
+1351 HKKEESSLEN

-1383 ISPNYVFTVWYEF
+1383 ITPNYIFTVWYEF

-1449 KEASVTAN
+1449 KEANVTAN

>member
-11 THTILQ
+11 THTILL
-17 LHKPIM
+17 LHKPIT
-23 ELCYVSF
+23 ELCYISF
-30 YLPEGKVRGFTYKGC
+30 YHAEGEVTGFTYMGSG
-45 VTLDRTSK
+45 TLGRSSES
-53 RFCSCYQVRERL
+53 FCGCYQVRERL
-65 EMELREQSYGNFGD
+65 DMALRERPYKDRGV
-79 IIFKRTTTK
+79 IIFKQTTTK
-88 DFLTDLYKLAAE
+88 DLLNEMYKLTAE
-100 KEELLSS
+100 KENLLSS
-107 LLRSHHTL
+107 DLRSHDTPDL
-115 GLNAGRQEGKQQE
+115 KAGHQEEKQQD
-128 VSGVPKL
+128 VSGVTKL
-135 KGEDYSGFT
+135 KGDNYSILT
-144 HQQEF
+144 HQQE
-149 FLNSTN
+149 LLLDST
-155 KDNLNH
+155 KRDNLNH
-161 NKVRK
+161 KKMRK
-166 YRRKQSSEELRHRK
+166 YRRKESFEEIRHHK
-180 GGKRIYEQHLSSL
+180 EGKKIHEHLFLL
-193 SVLDMQLEN
+193 STQDMQQKN
-202 KKMPPTR
+202 KMVSTR
-209 FCTRS
+209 LSTRS
-214 FPSSFYTSS
+214 YPSSFSPSS
-223 WRIVKDK
+223 WLTVKGK
-230 EDLPVDN
+230 GNLPVDN
-237 SIRPEQWIEEGY
+237 RIQPERWTEEGY
-249 FLKNC
+249 FLKSN

-261 ELPSSGTKEN
+261 VLPSSSSKDI
-271 NDTVTAELVDN
+271 NDVVAVEPVDN
-282 GECIPEVMK
+282 GECIPEVTK
-291 VPQSITL
+291 VQQRTTL
-298 AQSSQDGLSNK
+298 VNSSHYSLSNK
-309 LETSSKSAA
+309 LETLSKSAA
-318 AKSLKSNKYTEPIC
+318 AKILKSSKYAEPVC
-332 KEITGI
+332 KEKPGI
-338 TVVAEVQDSEACTK
+338 TVLAEVQDFDTCIKNVTN
-352 KVAKPPAE
+352 PPAE
-360 SLPDFHR
+360 YLPDSHR
-367 DKETIFPVIT
+367 DNKTISPVLIT
-377 TVHNEFIS
+377 ANNEFIS
-385 KTDVCS
+385 RSNVCS
-391 VDEAAGDSKN
+391 VDEAAGDSN
-401 TVLWVKEEDSSGL
+401 NSVLQEKEEDGSGL
-414 QYKAETMHIAD
+414 QYKAERVHITD

-434 NKALLKVKRSDSLDE
+434 NKALLKVIRSDSLDE

-459 TRGDR
+459 TRVDR
-464 NLPGSIYEKRTTV
+464 NLPGSLYEKRTTV
-477 SQESSKH
+477 SRGNGKH
-484 LFLNLPINESQ
+484 LFLNLPVNESP
-495 DISQTSNNLKLEE
+495 DIPQTSNNLKLEE
-508 KRLHSPSLA
+508 KRLHSPPLA

-526 YPLSN
+526 YSLSN

-554 RILPLPTQNTED
+554 RILPLSAQNTED
-566 ESTFNDYGSGRHGA
+566 ESMLSEYGHGRHGA
-580 INFSFS
+580 VNFSFS
-586 DLEPQFYLKLS
+586 DLEPQFYRKFS
-597 EPGELSFATRQPG
+597 DPGELGFASRQRG

-631 QTQQNFC
+631 RTQQSFC
-638 PAESALKD
+638 SESALKD
-646 DFTERQTNLDV
+646 DFTEGLTSLDV
-657 ANRDE
+657 AKRDE
-662 DTWILDC
+662 DTWVLDC
-669 RMGHSNLFAHP
+669 RLGQSNTFPHS
-680 SEKEKISRNVLHLSL
+680 SEKEKINRSVLHLSL

-713 LQTVWPPPKATHE
+713 LQTVWPPPKANHE

-731 LKYTEAAHLKLYKE
+731 LKYTEA
-745 GPPEYQ
+745 EYQ

-791 ENIAQL
+791 ETIARL

-802 NKLNRRSEKAKD
+802 NKLNRRNEKAKD

-825 KTYRNVCIQ
+825 KAYRNVCIQ

-866 SHSISAQSENKD
+866 THSISAQSENKD
-878 SYNVQFSESVLSC
+878 NYNVQSSESVLSC
-891 QAKQMLSPPPP
+891 QPKQMLPPPPP
-902 PPPPPLPPPPLPPLP
+902 PPPPPLA
-917 DSSLQGL
+917 DSSLSTV

-932 MGPTSVTSQFGSG
+932 MGPTSLTSHFGSG
-945 PPLPSSLSEGC
+945 PPLPPPLSEGC
-956 RDFQAPPPPP
+956 RNFQAPPPP

-992 PGPGFSFN
+992 PGPGFFFN

-1015 PSRPMKP
+1015 PGRPMKP
-1022 LYWTRIQLQGSRKTA
+1022 LYWTRIQLQDNRKTA
-1037 VPMLWE
+1037 MPTLWE

-1171 IPNFTERAQ
+1171 IPNFAERAQ
-1180 CIIFQSVFSEGI
+1180 CIIFQSVFAEGI
-1192 TAVHRKVEI
+1192 TSVHRKVDI
-1201 ITRVSKALLNM
+1201 VTRASKALLSM
-1212 TSVKEILGLILAF
+1212 KSVKEILGLILAF

-1283 IFPLPEPQDLFQAS
+1283 IFPLPEPQDFFQAS

-1331 EHLQPFKDKL
+1331 EHLQPFKEKL

-1351 RKKEESSLEN
+1351 RKKEENSLEN

-1383 ISPNYVFTVWYEF
+1383 ITPNYVFTVWYEF

>member
-1 MTNLASIMEG
+1 MEEEENALPDSGELPDLENTAEGKPDIFTTFSVKTLFGFTTKFEPTASKEETVLKAFQPLHTNINTHADTWHERNDNDCKEDSKNQPGMNSTSGQADPMSGRQTDLELDLAEQHELLFHHLRFVQTSLSQSDNDDKDAILVQGTLVCTTSDTESDTESKDPDTNENDTSNSGLNNAALSAEALDYNNQNKEESESEG
-11 THTILQ
+11 HSNSEDTVDTDDIQ
-17 LHKPIM
+17 LHPP
-23 ELCYVSF
+23 VS
-30 YLPEGKVRGFTYKGC
+30 
-45 VTLDRTSK
+45 
-53 RFCSCYQVRERL
+53 
-65 EMELREQSYGNFGD
+65 
-79 IIFKRTTTK
+79 
-88 DFLTDLYKLAAE
+88 
-100 KEELLSS
+100 
-107 LLRSHHTL
+107 
-115 GLNAGRQEGKQQE
+115 KQ
-128 VSGVPKL
+128 L
-135 KGEDYSGFT
+135 
-144 HQQEF
+144 
-149 FLNSTN
+149 
-155 KDNLNH
+155 
-161 NKVRK
+161 
-166 YRRKQSSEELRHRK
+166 SEELDGVLEHD
-180 GGKRIYEQHLSSL
+180 SSG
-193 SVLDMQLEN
+193 
-202 KKMPPTR
+202 
-209 FCTRS
+209 
-214 FPSSFYTSS
+214 
-223 WRIVKDK
+223 KDK
-230 EDLPVDN
+230 ILMD
-237 SIRPEQWIEEGY
+237 EQ
-249 FLKNC
+249 FSCL
-254 KAVKLDA
+254 L
-261 ELPSSGTKEN
+261 
-271 NDTVTAELVDN
+271 
-282 GECIPEVMK
+282 
-291 VPQSITL
+291 
-298 AQSSQDGLSNK
+298 
-309 LETSSKSAA
+309 
-318 AKSLKSNKYTEPIC
+318 
-332 KEITGI
+332 
-338 TVVAEVQDSEACTK
+338 
-352 KVAKPPAE
+352 
-360 SLPDFHR
+360 
-367 DKETIFPVIT
+367 
-377 TVHNEFIS
+377 
-385 KTDVCS
+385 
-391 VDEAAGDSKN
+391 AAGDCPQELPEEEQRPSADN
-401 TVLWVKEEDSSGL
+401 TSLQKPALAEKTFQLPAFFSGL
-414 QYKAETMHIAD
+414 RVRKKGLTTEDGETLTEIKPREND
-425 ESCNLVGAV
+425 L
-434 NKALLKVKRSDSLDE
+434 ALLKLRQPVKKSSITSGLTTKKKTAEPKASPTFLEHLSHLLNIEVSKNEDRTEDFAEGSGDIENSDE
-449 AAEWKRLQQI
+449 A
-459 TRGDR
+459 
-464 NLPGSIYEKRTTV
+464 
-477 SQESSKH
+477 QEYKASSKTE
-484 LFLNLPINESQ
+484 PQ
-495 DISQTSNNLKLEE
+495 
-508 KRLHSPSLA
+508 
-517 AVSNVFSNS
+517 
-526 YPLSN
+526 
-531 THKQMSPIPS
+531 
-541 PLSSRLPSPQLHH
+541 LPSEE
-554 RILPLPTQNTED
+554 IK
-566 ESTFNDYGSGRHGA
+566 SS
-580 INFSFS
+580 
-586 DLEPQFYLKLS
+586 
-597 EPGELSFATRQPG
+597 
-610 LHQNATAGHFEKCA
+610 
-624 VQEKLTT
+624 
-631 QTQQNFC
+631 
-638 PAESALKD
+638 PAESAL
-646 DFTERQTNLDV
+646 DV
-657 ANRDE
+657 FKALFSRPPKKE
-662 DTWILDC
+662 TTADTSELEAIK
-669 RMGHSNLFAHP
+669 RKMRN
-680 SEKEKISRNVLHLSL
+680 EKESL
-695 ELNPDLS
+695 KAVFERSKSKPGDGPSDKSPDLS

-878 SYNVQFSESVLSC
+878 SYNVQSSESVLPC
-891 QAKQMLSPPPP
+891 QPKQMLPPPPP
-902 PPPPPLPPPPLPPLP
+902 PPPPPLPPPPPPPPLP

-992 PGPGFSFN
+992 PGPGFFFN

-1037 VPMLWE
+1037 MPMLWE

-1192 TAVHRKVEI
+1192 TAVHRKVDI

-1283 IFPLPEPQDLFQAS
+1283 IFPLPEPQDFFQAS

-1331 EHLQPFKDKL
+1331 EHLQPFKEKL

-1351 RKKEESSLEN
+1351 RNKEESSLEN

>member
-11 THTILQ
+11 THTILL
-17 LHKPIM
+17 LHKPIT
-23 ELCYVSF
+23 ELCYISF
-30 YLPEGKVRGFTYKGC
+30 YHPKGEVTGFTYMGSG
-45 VTLDRTSK
+45 TLDRTSDS
-53 RFCSCYQVRERL
+53 FCGCYQVRGTL
-65 EMELREQSYGNFGD
+65 DMALRERPHKDRGV
-79 IIFKRTTTK
+79 IIFKPTTTK
-88 DFLTDLYKLAAE
+88 DLLHEMYKLTAE
-100 KEELLSS
+100 KENLLSGVLS
-107 LLRSHHTL
+107 SHHIPDL
-115 GLNAGRQEGKQQE
+115 KAGHQEEKQQD

-135 KGEDYSGFT
+135 KGDNYSSLT
-144 HQQEF
+144 YQQE
-149 FLNSTN
+149 LLLDST
-155 KDNLNH
+155 KRDNLNH
-161 NKVRK
+161 KKLRK
-166 YRRKQSSEELRHRK
+166 HKRKESFEEIRHCK
-180 GGKRIYEQHLSSL
+180 EEKKIHEHLFLL
-193 SVLDMQLEN
+193 STQDMQQKN
-202 KKMPPTR
+202 KTVSTR
-209 FCTRS
+209 LSTRS
-214 FPSSFYTSS
+214 YSSSFSPSSWLT
-223 WRIVKDK
+223 VKGKDN
-230 EDLPVDN
+230 LPVDN
-237 SIRPEQWIEEGY
+237 RIQPERWIEEGY
-249 FLKNC
+249 FLKSN

-261 ELPSSGTKEN
+261 DLPSSSSKDI
-271 NDTVTAELVDN
+271 NDVVAVEPVDN
-282 GECIPEVMK
+282 ADCIPEVTK
-291 VPQSITL
+291 VQQRTTL
-298 AQSSQDGLSNK
+298 VNSSHYSLSNK
-309 LETSSKSAA
+309 LETLSNTAA
-318 AKSLKSNKYTEPIC
+318 AKILKSSKYAEPVC
-332 KEITGI
+332 KEKPGITGL
-338 TVVAEVQDSEACTK
+338 AEVQDFDASIK
-352 KVAKPPAE
+352 KLTNPPAE
-360 SLPDFHR
+360 SLPDSHR
-367 DKETIFPVIT
+367 DNKTISPVLT
-377 TVHNEFIS
+377 TAHNEVVS
-385 KTDVCS
+385 RSDVCS
-391 VDEAAGDSKN
+391 VDEAAGDSN
-401 TVLWVKEEDSSGL
+401 NSVLQEKEEDSSGL
-414 QYKAETMHIAD
+414 QYKAERVHITD

-434 NKALLKVKRSDSLDE
+434 NKALLKVIRSDSLDE

-459 TRGDR
+459 TRVDR
-464 NLPGSIYEKRTTV
+464 NLPGSLYEKRTTV
-477 SQESSKH
+477 SRGNGKH
-484 LFLNLPINESQ
+484 LFLNLPVNESP
-495 DISQTSNNLKLEE
+495 DIPQTSNNLKLEE
-508 KRLHSPSLA
+508 KRLHSPPLA

-554 RILPLPTQNTED
+554 RILPLPTQSAED
-566 ESTFNDYGSGRHGA
+566 ESMLSDYGHGRHGA
-580 INFSFS
+580 VNFSFS
-586 DLEPQFYLKLS
+586 DLEPQFYRKFS
-597 EPGELSFATRQPG
+597 DPGELGFASRQRG

-631 QTQQNFC
+631 RTQQNFC
-638 PAESALKD
+638 SAESALKD
-646 DFTERQTNLDV
+646 DFTERLTSLDV

-662 DTWILDC
+662 DTWVLDC
-669 RMGHSNLFAHP
+669 RLGQSNSFPHS
-680 SEKEKISRNVLHLSL
+680 SEKINRSVLHLSL

-713 LQTVWPPPKATHE
+713 LQAVWPPPKANNE

-731 LKYTEAAHLKLYKE
+731 LKYTEA
-745 GPPEYQ
+745 EYQ

-791 ENIAQL
+791 ETIAHL

-802 NKLNRRSEKAKD
+802 NKLNRRSDKAKD

-825 KTYRNVCIQ
+825 KAYRNVCIQ

-866 SHSISAQSENKD
+866 THSISAQSENKD
-878 SYNVQFSESVLSC
+878 NYNVQSSESVLSC
-891 QAKQMLSPPPP
+891 QPKQMLPPPP
-902 PPPPPLPPPPLPPLP
+902 PPPPPLP
-917 DSSLQGL
+917 DSSLSA
-924 VPPPPPLP
+924 VVPPPPPPLP
-932 MGPTSVTSQFGSG
+932 MGPASLTSQFGSA
-945 PPLPSSLSEGC
+945 PPLPPPLSEGC
-956 RDFQAPPPPP
+956 RNFQAPPP

-982 GSGLPPPPPP
+982 GPGLPAPPPP
-992 PGPGFSFN
+992 PGPGFFFN

-1015 PSRPMKP
+1015 PGRPMKP
-1022 LYWTRIQLQGSRKTA
+1022 LYWTRIQLQDNRKTA
-1037 VPMLWE
+1037 MPTLWE

-1171 IPNFTERAQ
+1171 IPNFAERAQ

-1192 TAVHRKVEI
+1192 TSVHRKVDI
-1201 ITRVSKALLNM
+1201 VTRVSKALLSM
-1212 TSVKEILGLILAF
+1212 KSVKEILGLILAF

-1283 IFPLPEPQDLFQAS
+1283 IFPLPEPQDFFQAS

-1306 DLRKLKRDLEA
+1306 DLRKLRRDLEA

-1331 EHLQPFKDKL
+1331 EHLQPFKEKL

-1351 RKKEESSLEN
+1351 RKKEENSLEN

-1368 TVGYFGIKPKPGEKE
+1368 TVGYFGIKPKAGEKE
-1383 ISPNYVFTVWYEF
+1383 ITPNYVFTVWYEF

>member
-1 MTNLASIMEG
+1 VPDCIDLSDLEHIAEREPDLFTTFS
-11 THTILQ
+11 
-17 LHKPIM
+17 
-23 ELCYVSF
+23 
-30 YLPEGKVRGFTYKGC
+30 VRTLFGFTTKFEPTASKEETVLKAFQPLHTNINTHANTWHERNDNDCNGDSENQPGMNGTSGQADP
-45 VTLDRTSK
+45 VSGRHMDLELELAEQNELLLHHLRFVQTSLSESDNDDKDAILVQGTLVQTTSDTESDTESKDLNTSENNTSK
-53 RFCSCYQVRERL
+53 SGLDNAALSAETLGNNNQNKEESESEGHSNSDDTVDTDDVGLHPPISERL
-65 EMELREQSYGNFGD
+65 PKELDG
-79 IIFKRTTTK
+79 I
-88 DFLTDLYKLAAE
+88 
-100 KEELLSS
+100 
-107 LLRSHHTL
+107 
-115 GLNAGRQEGKQQE
+115 
-128 VSGVPKL
+128 
-135 KGEDYSGFT
+135 
-144 HQQEF
+144 
-149 FLNSTN
+149 
-155 KDNLNH
+155 
-161 NKVRK
+161 
-166 YRRKQSSEELRHRK
+166 
-180 GGKRIYEQHLSSL
+180 
-193 SVLDMQLEN
+193 LE
-202 KKMPPTR
+202 
-209 FCTRS
+209 
-214 FPSSFYTSS
+214 
-223 WRIVKDK
+223 
-230 EDLPVDN
+230 
-237 SIRPEQWIEEGY
+237 
-249 FLKNC
+249 
-254 KAVKLDA
+254 
-261 ELPSSGTKEN
+261 
-271 NDTVTAELVDN
+271 
-282 GECIPEVMK
+282 
-291 VPQSITL
+291 
-298 AQSSQDGLSNK
+298 
-309 LETSSKSAA
+309 
-318 AKSLKSNKYTEPIC
+318 
-332 KEITGI
+332 
-338 TVVAEVQDSEACTK
+338 
-352 KVAKPPAE
+352 
-360 SLPDFHR
+360 H
-367 DKETIFPVIT
+367 
-377 TVHNEFIS
+377 
-385 KTDVCS
+385 
-391 VDEAAGDSKN
+391 
-401 TVLWVKEEDSSGL
+401 DSSGKGKMLMDEQFSVLLATGECPQELPDEERRPSADNTLL
-414 QYKAETMHIAD
+414 QKPALAEKTFQLPAFFSGLRVRKKGLSTEDGETVTEIKPREND
-425 ESCNLVGAV
+425 L
-434 NKALLKVKRSDSLDE
+434 ALLKLRQPVKKSSIASGLATKKKSAELKASPTFLEQLSHLLNIDVSKNEDRTEDSGEGSGETEDSDE
-449 AAEWKRLQQI
+449 A
-459 TRGDR
+459 
-464 NLPGSIYEKRTTV
+464 
-477 SQESSKH
+477 QENKASSKTEPR
-484 LFLNLPINESQ
+484 FPS
-495 DISQTSNNLKLEE
+495 EE
-508 KRLHSPSLA
+508 IK
-517 AVSNVFSNS
+517 
-526 YPLSN
+526 
-531 THKQMSPIPS
+531 
-541 PLSSRLPSPQLHH
+541 SS
-554 RILPLPTQNTED
+554 
-566 ESTFNDYGSGRHGA
+566 
-580 INFSFS
+580 
-586 DLEPQFYLKLS
+586 
-597 EPGELSFATRQPG
+597 
-610 LHQNATAGHFEKCA
+610 
-624 VQEKLTT
+624 
-631 QTQQNFC
+631 
-638 PAESALKD
+638 PAESALDVFKAL
-646 DFTERQTNLDV
+646 FTRPPKKETT
-657 ANRDE
+657 A
-662 DTWILDC
+662 DTSELEAIK
-669 RMGHSNLFAHP
+669 RKMRN
-680 SEKEKISRNVLHLSL
+680 EKESL
-695 ELNPDLS
+695 KAVFERSKSKPGDGPSDKSPDLS

-713 LQTVWPPPKATHE
+713 LQTVWPPPKAKHE

-731 LKYTEAAHLKLYKE
+731 LKYTEA
-745 GPPEYQ
+745 EYQ

-791 ENIAQL
+791 ETIAHL

-814 IGVSTEDDNPP
+814 IGISTEDGNPP

-866 SHSISAQSENKD
+866 SHNISAQSENKD
-878 SYNVQFSESVLSC
+878 NYNVQSSESVLPC
-891 QAKQMLSPPPP
+891 QPKQMLPPPPLAPPPP
-902 PPPPPLPPPPLPPLP
+902 PPPPPLPN
-917 DSSLQGL
+917 SSLLGL

-932 MGPTSVTSQFGSG
+932 TGTTSLTSQFGSVS
-945 PPLPSSLSEGC
+945 PLPPPASESC
-956 RDFQAPPPPP
+956 RNVQAPPPPPP

-972 LGPPVPPPLP
+972 SGPPVPPPLP

-992 PGPGFSFN
+992 PGPGFFFN
-1000 STLSSNQGPRKPAIE
+1000 STLSSNHGPRKPAIE

-1022 LYWTRIQLQGSRKTA
+1022 LYWTRIQLQDSRKTA
-1037 VPMLWE
+1037 MPTLWE
-1043 SLEEPDIL
+1043 SLEEPDIF

-1065 QEKRKPLSETYEKKN
+1065 QEKRKPLSETYEKKP

-1110 IQQAILCVDDSVVDL
+1110 IQQAILCVDDSIVDL

-1192 TAVHRKVEI
+1192 TSVHRKVDI
-1201 ITRVSKALLNM
+1201 ITRVSRALLNM
-1212 TSVKEILGLILAF
+1212 ASVKEILGLILAF

-1283 IFPLPEPQDLFQAS
+1283 IFPLPEPQDFFQAS

-1323 LVCRESSE
+1323 LVCQESSE
-1331 EHLQPFKDKL
+1331 EHLQPFKEKL

-1351 RKKEESSLEN
+1351 HKKEESSLEN

-1368 TVGYFGIKPKPGEKE
+1368 IVGYFGIKPKPGEKE
-1383 ISPNYVFTVWYEF
+1383 ITPNYVFMVWYEF